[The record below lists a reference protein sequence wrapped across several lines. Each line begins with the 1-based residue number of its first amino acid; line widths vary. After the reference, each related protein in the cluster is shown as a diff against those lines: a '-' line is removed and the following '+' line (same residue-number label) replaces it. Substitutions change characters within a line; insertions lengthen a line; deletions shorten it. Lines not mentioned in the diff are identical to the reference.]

1 MNVSTSLP
9 PVPSSQTLSTWTSAL
24 LQPVLRRAV
33 ARKFARR
40 VAATPATHLA
50 MTFRR
55 RVSTA
60 RSTDRFPMSF
70 AKRFPTVHAAH

>member
-1 MNVSTSLP
+1 MNVSSPLP
-9 PVPSSQTLSTWTSAL
+9 VTGSQTISTWTSAL

-33 ARKFARR
+33 AKKFARR

-50 MTFRR
+50 MAFRR

-60 RSTDRFPMSF
+60 RSADRFPMSF
-70 AKRFPTVHAAH
+70 SKRFPTVHATH